1 MYVGLQKYISV
12 SFQYIKIVLSKNIR
26 NLICVRN
33 CCSGQ
38 LTADVQAAIKH
49 YSFFFI
55 ILFSKALKGVG
66 VFVCECLDGF
76 GPVVYK
82 QATVTSP
89 VYF

>member
-12 SFQYIKIVLSKNIR
+12 SFRYIKIVLSKNVR

-38 LTADVQAAIKH
+38 LTADVQTVIKH
-49 YSFFFI
+49 YSFF
-55 ILFSKALKGVG
+55 LFSKALKGVG
-66 VFVCECLDGF
+66 VFVCEYLDGF